1 MSTDIEAMNE
11 MVSEMCGD
19 LSTPWHIL
27 IGILI
32 GLAITLIGC
41 GGSPPNGTPNTTDKI
56 PLEPSQVLTNFVDN
70 VKTVHMVLGGAVLVF
85 VAFKVFS
92 NKEGKLKG
100 LKEVFLFVVW
110 GFVGVVGVVGGFR
123 EGCYAVARG
132 LGYEVGREEGRGD

>member
-11 MVSEMCGD
+11 MVSEMYGD

-32 GLAITLIGC
+32 GLAITLIAC

-56 PLEPSQVLTNFVDN
+56 PLEPSQVLSDFVDN
-70 VKTVHMVLGGAVLVF
+70 VKTVHMVVAGAVVVF
-85 VAFKVFS
+85 VAFKIFS
-92 NKEGKLKG
+92 NKGGKLKG
-100 LKEVFLFVVW
+100 LEEVFLLVVW
-110 GFVGVVGVVGGFR
+110 GFVGVVGGFG

-132 LGYEVGREEGRGD
+132 LGYEVGGEGGGK